1 MALAA
6 CAPAA
11 STHGGPSGAGSGD
24 GYAQLCTGAG
34 FDDGTATDFG
44 SGLIECV
51 CAGSGQGIAKADC
64 ETYCADYDVT
74 AEHALL
80 SEQNSTN
87 DKCVCDGTSG

>member
-1 MALAA
+1 LALAA

-51 CAGSGQGIAKADC
+51 CAGSGQGIAKAAS
-64 ETYCADYDVT
+64 EMYF
-74 AEHALL
+74 EH
-80 SEQNSTN
+80 
-87 DKCVCDGTSG
+87 